1 MLSKLVAL
9 AFIAVTSVQATFL
22 PILQHAQSPSS
33 FHVLDGEPR
42 GNLMEVAGVNTY
54 VSLPCGEQKPKDE
67 AIVLLTDVFGL
78 PLVNN
83 KLLAD
88 NFAAKGYAVFVPDYL
103 NGDPAPAD
111 DPNFNLTEWLAR
123 HGPEQTLP
131 PTRAVLG
138 ALREKGVKKI
148 GVTGYCFGG
157 VYTTLLSQANE
168 VAVMSHPSLF
178 TIPDDVETLAAN
190 STVPVEIHS
199 ADLDT
204 ILTPELAKEV
214 DDIFAGYSA
223 GYRRFAYAGV
233 GHGFAVRPEN
243 AGDPV
248 QIGAKQLAF
257 ERAVSWFEEHL

>member
-1 MLSKLVAL
+1 MK
-9 AFIAVTSVQATFL
+9 
-22 PILQHAQSPSS
+22 
-33 FHVLDGEPR
+33 
-42 GNLMEVAGVNTY
+42 VAGIDTY

-67 AIVLLTDVFGL
+67 AIILLTNIFGL

-88 NFAAKGYAVFVPDYL
+88 DFASKGYAVFVPDYL

-138 ALREKGVKKI
+138 ALRKKGVKKI

-157 VYTTLLSQANE
+157 IYTTLLSQANEIE

-204 ILTPELAKEV
+204 ILTPELAEEV
-214 DDIFAGYSA
+214 DSIFVGYSA
-223 GYRRFAYAGV
+223 GYQRFAYAGV
-233 GHGFAVRPEN
+233 GHGFAVSPEN
-243 AGDPV
+243 ASDPV
-248 QIGAKQLAF
+248 QIEAKELAF
-257 ERAVSWFEEHL
+257 QRAVSWFEEHL

>member
-1 MLSKLVAL
+1 MAIL
-9 AFIAVTSVQATFL
+9 L
-22 PILQHAQSPSS
+22 PVLHYAHIPSC
-33 FHVLDGEPR
+33 FQVLDGEPR
-42 GNLMEVAGVNTY
+42 GKLMEFAGVNTY
-54 VSLPCGEQKPKDE
+54 VSLPCGEQKSKDE

-88 NFAAKGYAVFVPDYL
+88 NFAAQGYAVFVPDYL

-111 DPNFNLTEWLAR
+111 DPNFNLTEWLGR

-131 PTRAVLG
+131 PTQAVLG
-138 ALREKGVKKI
+138 ALRDNGVKKI

-157 VYTTLLSQANE
+157 IYTTILSQANQVE

-178 TIPDDVETLAAN
+178 TIPDDVKTLAAN

-204 ILTPELAKEV
+204 ILTLELAKEV

-223 GYRRFAYAGV
+223 GYQRFAYPGV
-233 GHGFAVRPEN
+233 GHGFAVRTEN
-243 AGDPV
+243 ASDPV

>member
-1 MLSKLVAL
+1 MLSKLIAL
-9 AFIAVTSVQATFL
+9 VFIVVMAILL
-22 PILQHAQSPSS
+22 PILHYADSPSCLQ
-33 FHVLDGEPR
+33 VLDGEPR
-42 GNLMEVAGVNTY
+42 GKIIEVAGVNTY

-83 KLLAD
+83 KLIAD
-88 NFAAKGYAVFVPDYL
+88 DFAAKGYAVFVPDYL

-131 PTRAVLG
+131 PTHAVLG

-157 VYTTLLSQANE
+157 VYTTFLSQVNEIE

-199 ADLDT
+199 ADLDA
-204 ILTPELAKEV
+204 ILTPQLAKQV

-223 GYRRFAYAGV
+223 GYQRFAYAGV

-243 AGDPV
+243 ASDPV